1 MSEEEEE
8 ADEARGFRVTDKRKR
23 RRRADAAPDSGD
35 DAGTGEPTGG
45 SARPLPDNAGVHL
58 GGAPAGDEFPIDFG
72 NFVMSLA
79 HSALVSMGMVEHP
92 ESGDS
97 QVDLDTAR
105 QTIQILEMLQ
115 EKTRNNLE
123 AEEDRLLGSLLYELR
138 MAFVDVSAKNVS

>member
-8 ADEARGFRVTDKRKR
+8 NGEKGFRVTDKRKLKR
-23 RRRADAAPDSGD
+23 SKPEGAE
-35 DAGTGEPTGG
+35 EPTAQAGDTTVKD
-45 SARPLPDNAGVHL
+45 ARPLPDNAGVYV
-58 GGAPAGDEFPIDFG
+58 GGAPSSNEPPIDFG

-92 ESGDS
+92 DGGES

-115 EKTRNNLE
+115 EKTRNNLVP
-123 AEEDRLLGSLLYELR
+123 EEDRLLGSLLYELR
-138 MAFVDVSAKNVS
+138 MAFVDVSAKKVG